1 MWGDIG
7 RYREM
12 NGRRHARR
20 GKPPHL
26 VRARARARAG
36 IRVTV
41 GVRVALT
48 LARQAPAP
56 LQARCVQLEA
66 FSLTLACVTHA
77 LGAARM
83 DSGLSSR
90 SLDLPG

>member
-1 MWGDIG
+1 MHGHALVG
-7 RYREM
+7 QRE
-12 NGRRHARR
+12 
-20 GKPPHL
+20 HL
-26 VRARARARAG
+26 VRARARVR
-36 IRVTV
+36 V
-41 GVRVALT
+41 GVRV
-48 LARQAPAP
+48 RV
-56 LQARCVQLEA
+56 RVGVRVRVRVMEA

>member
-1 MWGDIG
+1 M
-7 RYREM
+7 R
-12 NGRRHARR
+12 ARV
-20 GKPPHL
+20 GVS
-26 VRARARARAG
+26 VRAR
-36 IRVTV
+36 V
-41 GVRVALT
+41 GVRVGV
-48 LARQAPAP
+48 RV
-56 LQARCVQLEA
+56 RVRVMEA